1 MTIKR
6 LKGQA
11 LIIGLLF
18 VVVVS
23 TIVLALIS
31 RSLKDVKIS
40 TESQKE
46 LRSFSAAEAGL
57 EKVLNNPQ
65 AFLTQGETQI
75 NVGNVNVSVI
85 TKKAQW
91 NKYIVFTFP
100 DGLAQDDVRQ
110 FFLVQYDDSNHSLD
124 ESKYYN
130 VGSIDLLWGRVKS
143 NGAPAEN
150 QPGIE
155 VTFYY
160 KDGDQIKSK
169 RYAFDAQ
176 GRGNFSTNVQSVG
189 STTYRTTFGKKRFAY
204 RATINFGLNSISFG
218 SRFASVKTPLF
229 LRVRFLFNGQV
240 RHPLGFAVPSDKTG
254 DYYYPTQGYKIT
266 SQAGGEAANSS
277 VQRLEAFKSFP
288 ILPAI
293 FDYALYSGTSLEV
306 D

>member
-1 MTIKR
+1 MKTER

-31 RSLKDVKIS
+31 RGLKDVKIS

-65 AFLTQGETQI
+65 TFLTQGETQLSVDNI
-75 NVGNVNVSVI
+75 NVNIV
-85 TKKAQW
+85 TEKAQW
-91 NKYIVFTFP
+91 DKDVVFTFP
-100 DGLAQDDVRQ
+100 DGLVQDEVRQ
-110 FFLVQYDDSNHSLD
+110 FFLAQYDDSNQALD
-124 ESKYYN
+124 ESNYYN
-130 VGSIDLLWGRVKS
+130 AGSIDVLWGRVKADGS
-143 NGAPAEN
+143 PADN

-160 KDGDQIKSK
+160 KDNGDSGKIKSK

-176 GRGNFSTNVQSVG
+176 GRGNFSTDVSTVG
-189 STTYRTTFGKKRFAY
+189 DTTYLTTFGNKRFAY
-204 RATINFGLNSISFG
+204 RATVDFGLTDDQ
-218 SRFASVKTPLF
+218 TPLF
-229 LRVRFLFNGQV
+229 LRVRFLFNGRV
-240 RHPLGFAVPSDKTG
+240 HHPVGFALPTDKTG
-254 DYYYPTQGYKIT
+254 EYYYPTQGYKIT
-266 SQAGGEAANSS
+266 SQAGGEIVNSS

-288 ILPAI
+288 ILPAV
-293 FDYALYSGTSLEV
+293 FDYALYSGTSLEI